1 MLIPVIFAGKLLDP
15 TIIVLA
21 VVVGLSSR
29 NWWHV
34 WIGATIVAC
43 LSEYVLNSYQSIR
56 AFDPLIILVI
66 AAAGVWSSGGYAVK
80 RWLKARRSFR

>member
-1 MLIPVIFAGKLLDP
+1 MLVPVIFAGKLLDP

-34 WIGATIVAC
+34 WIGAIIVAY
-43 LSEYVLNSYQSIR
+43 LSEYVLNSYQTIR

-66 AAAGVWSSGGYAVK
+66 AAAGVWSSGGYAIK
-80 RWLKARRSFR
+80 RWLRTRRSFR